1 MTNYD
6 KIGLLPVGTLLNS
19 GNYRIEK
26 HLASGGFGNTYVAT
40 HIGLDERVAIKEL
53 FLKGICNRS
62 DADGSITIT
71 IAENRRLYDSQLAKF
86 KKEALRLRKLNNRHI
101 VRVLNY
107 FEENGTAYYVMD
119 FLKGESLSAR
129 MKRTHRPLTEQEVL
143 HFLPQVLDALA
154 ESHAA
159 NIWHLDLKPG
169 NIMVNDKGEAVLIDF
184 GASKQVSNTDTEGA
198 TTSTANCYTPGYAP
212 SELTEGAIEKFGPH
226 TDMYSL
232 GATIY
237 ALLTHLSPPSPS
249 VVMEDGLPPY
259 AVPVSDAMQRLVKWM
274 MQYARNARP
283 QNVEAV
289 RKYLKENFGEVAPPE
304 PVVIPEEP
312 EEVTVVE
319 VEVSRENPQQNAKK
333 EEEISVHVDDEPA
346 PKKKWKWVVAGIVA
360 VAAISGIVATNFGKE
375 DAKTSGGETVAL
387 ADSVEVDKVRVAV
400 KSQFSQDSI
409 VYSYTGKMVNG
420 LPQGRGRAVQE
431 DGHVYE
437 GLFVDGLYED
447 DNGTMYMK
455 NGDKY
460 VGTFRSCYFHGPGA
474 YYFQSNGNSY
484 KGKFVKGQPSPGTVV
499 YDSGGKVI
507 NKF

>member
-1 MTNYD
+1 MINNKNT
-6 KIGLLPVGTLLNS
+6 GLLPVGTLLNS

-40 HIGLDERVAIKEL
+40 HLGLDERVAIKEL
-53 FLKGICNRS
+53 FLKGICNRTE
-62 DADGSITIT
+62 ADGSVTIT

-143 HFLPQVLDALA
+143 HFLPQVLDALE

-184 GASKQVSNTDTEGA
+184 GASKQVSTTDTEGT

-212 SELTEGAIEKFGPH
+212 SELTEGAVEKFGPH

-259 AVPVSDAMQRLVKWM
+259 AVPVSEAMQRLVKWM

-283 QNVEAV
+283 QNVDEV
-289 RKYLKENFGEVAPPE
+289 RKYLKENFNQVTPPE
-304 PVVIPEEP
+304 PFVIPEEP

-319 VEVSRENPQQNAKK
+319 VEVQGDVPKPLPEK
-333 EEEISVHVDDEPA
+333 EEEPSVLEEEEPT
-346 PKKKWKWVVAGIVA
+346 PQKKWGWVAAAAVA
-360 VAAISGIVATNFGKE
+360 VVVIGGIVATNLGN
-375 DAKTSGGETVAL
+375 DAAETQTGSTVA
-387 ADSVEVDKVRVAV
+387 ATDSVVVDKVRVAV
-400 KSQFSQDSI
+400 KSQFSADSV
-409 VYSYTGKMVNG
+409 VYNYTGNMVNG
-420 LPQGRGRAVQE
+420 LPQGKGRAVQE

-437 GLFVDGLYED
+437 GLFVDGQYED
-447 DNGTMYMK
+447 SNGRMYMK

-460 VGTFRSCYFHGPGA
+460 EGAFHSCHFHGTGT
-474 YYFQSNGNSY
+474 YHVHSDGSSY
-484 KGKFVKGQPSPGTVV
+484 KGKFVKGKPSAGTII
-499 YDSGGKVI
+499 YNAAGKATG
-507 NKF
+507 KF